1 MIQEDPPPPKSS
13 PPCNGSEGISS
24 RANCLIACSMDS
36 RTVPVTPFFLRKA
49 GNEGPAWLPVEGV
62 HVGFSQPITFPTS
75 RTHQLS
81 LAFLKLCGIAPHCVL
96 NNARV
101 IGPNERQ

>member
-36 RTVPVTPFFLRKA
+36 RTVPVTVFFLRRA
-49 GNEGPAWLPVEGV
+49 GNEGQAWLPV
-62 HVGFSQPITFPTS
+62 VGAILAEQNDEWQIARRYFSAE
-75 RTHQLS
+75 S
-81 LAFLKLCGIAPHCVL
+81 LAKLSPAPISDLLPTPSMVE
-96 NNARV
+96 AA
-101 IGPNERQ
+101 